1 MLPHGQDYTGGIC
14 MKGNREV
21 MRSLAMLTQ
30 VGLSMLAPVILCV
43 FVGYFLDEKFGW
55 YTTIPLL
62 ILGILA
68 GARNS
73 YLLIRQIQGRESD
86 HDKKLDK

>member
-1 MLPHGQDYTGGIC
+1 

-30 VGLSMLAPVILCV
+30 VGISMLAPIILCV
-43 FVGYFLDEKFGW
+43 FIGYFLDEKFGW

-68 GARNS
+68 GGRNS
-73 YLLIRQIQGRESD
+73 YLLIRQMQGGESA